1 MIGLVDMT
9 SDKYINISDILKVHF
24 DSDMLIHC
32 FVDISSVGF
41 IGGGFLLD
49 MTSDIYTKTFQLQKT
64 FFALL
69 NDGDGIYDKFSG
81 EGFSY
86 PKTNV
91 HSHNN
96 VANVNNVIYIP
107 LLWCL

>member
-1 MIGLVDMT
+1 LLRRPKSTFD
-9 SDKYINISDILKVHF
+9 SDIL
-24 DSDMLIHC
+24 IHC
-32 FVDISSVGF
+32 LVDISSVGF
-41 IGGGFLLD
+41 IGGGFLLN
-49 MTSDIYTKTFQLQKT
+49 MTSDIYIKTFQLQKT

-96 VANVNNVIYIP
+96 MANVNHVIYNL

>member
-81 EGFSY
+81 EGSSY

-91 HSHNN
+91 HSHNDM
-96 VANVNNVIYIP
+96 ANVNNVIYNL